1 VQDTRA
7 ITTSPS
13 IARGVVWAL
22 FAAHLIAQPIYSLL
36 PSSLEL
42 TGTLFIV
49 ATSTSFAFAHLWATR
64 GLRAAL
70 VLLGLCLFVAGG
82 LEILSV
88 ATGFPY
94 GHYEYSSLLGPGIL
108 GVPFLVPLCW
118 QMMAH
123 NASTVAR
130 LVNPRAYVL
139 VAAGALTAWDVYL
152 DPQMVRAGYWTWERS
167 SGPWTYA
174 GIPLENYAG
183 WLLTA
188 LIIFALYSRITRPM
202 PITNLTWFQA
212 LPIISFL
219 WTWFGSAVV
228 NVFWWNQPLVGA
240 LGFVCMGFF
249 VVPAIAKMLEL
260 RRLGRWS

>member
-1 VQDTRA
+1 MAQ
-7 ITTSPS
+7 S
-13 IARGVVWAL
+13 VVWAL
-22 FAAHLIAQPIYSLL
+22 FAAHLIAQPIYALL
-36 PSSLEL
+36 PTNLEL

-49 ATSTSFAFAHLWATR
+49 ITSTSFAFTHLWATR

-70 VLLGLCLFVAGG
+70 TLLVLCLVIAGG
-82 LEILSV
+82 FEMLSV

-94 GHYEYSSLLGPGIL
+94 GHYSYSRLLGPGIA

-123 NASTVAR
+123 NASAVAR
-130 LVNPRAYVL
+130 LINPRGYVL

-152 DPQMVRAGYWTWERS
+152 DPQMVRAGYWTWERV

-188 LIIFALYSRITRPM
+188 LIIFAVFSKLVRPM
-202 PITNLTWFQA
+202 PITALTWFQA
-212 LPIISFL
+212 LPIISFV

-228 NVFWWNQPLVGA
+228 NVFWWNQPMVGA
-240 LGFVCMGFF
+240 VGFVCMGLFA
-249 VVPAIAKMLEL
+249 VPAVFKLLKL